1 MDSETIRAVAVAV
14 AKRVAELSDRS
25 SPDDWPEAMLVTS
38 DELIHIVSDEIAE
51 TLTEDEV
58 YEIGKRDGYEDAVQD
73 IDLETGGDGEFKGST
88 IPGAT
93 IDVPAMKARI
103 VDRLAK

>member
-51 TLTEDEV
+51 TLKQT
-58 YEIGKRDGYEDAVQD
+58 
-73 IDLETGGDGEFKGST
+73 
-88 IPGAT
+88 
-93 IDVPAMKARI
+93 
-103 VDRLAK
+103 